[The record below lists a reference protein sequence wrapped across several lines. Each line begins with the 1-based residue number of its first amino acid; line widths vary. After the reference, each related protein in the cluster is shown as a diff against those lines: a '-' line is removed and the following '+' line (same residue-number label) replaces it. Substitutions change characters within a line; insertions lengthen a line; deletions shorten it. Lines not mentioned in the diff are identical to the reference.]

1 MHLTDLIPE
10 EDLKKLQQELHDQ
23 YGMNADVMDA
33 DGHKLYGATWGNELC
48 PALHEDDKGF
58 GAICV
63 PAGQMFIHLA
73 GQGEPFAEYCD
84 GNMMR
89 VSVPVVVDGEVLGSI
104 GGCGLVPADDE
115 VDEFTIGMMSGL
127 SEDDISTKAATVK
140 AASEERVQEIIAFIT
155 ERIGALKQ

>member
-1 MHLTDLIPE
+1 MTLTDRIAE
-10 EDLKKLQQELHDQ
+10 EDLKLLQQELHDK

-48 PALHEDDKGF
+48 PALHHDDKGF

-63 PAGQMFIHLA
+63 PAGQMFVHLA
-73 GQGEPFAEYCD
+73 KQGEPFAEFCD

-89 VSVPVVVDGEVLGSI
+89 VSVPVVVDGEVVGSI
-104 GGCGLVPADDE
+104 GGCGLAPADDE

-127 SEDDISTKAATVK
+127 EEDDISAKAATVRH
-140 AASEERVQEIIAFIT
+140 ASEERVQEIIGFIT
-155 ERIGALKQ
+155 ERIERLRK